1 MINNDAPAR
10 NSLTNHCPEAPGN
23 TLGTTIWNILRTSR
37 SKEIFPPTLPPEPT
51 KGRKLDL
58 WGAAISIHNCVHHP
72 SLPTLSNPL
81 FDCE

>member
-10 NSLTNHCPEAPGN
+10 NSLKKPEAHGN
-23 TLGTTIWNILRTSR
+23 TLGTIWNILRTSR
-37 SKEIFPPTLPPEPT
+37 SKEIFSPSRTT

-72 SLPTLSNPL
+72 SLPTLSSPL